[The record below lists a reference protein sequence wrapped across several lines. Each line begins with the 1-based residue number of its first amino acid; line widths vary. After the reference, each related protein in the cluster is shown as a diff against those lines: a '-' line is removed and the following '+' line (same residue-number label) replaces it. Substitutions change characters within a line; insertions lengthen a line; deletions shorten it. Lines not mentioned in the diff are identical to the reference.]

1 MRMWG
6 VNPRL
11 LCRKHLL
18 GEHVEM
24 HMFVGTLRAGKSV
37 NGYTSTGLVNLHKIR
52 ERHDE
57 LAEEM
62 EERGYDHQ
70 SPLPSFPMPVVGDKG
85 FVNEVENLKEL
96 ARRCKDCAERQKGPK
111 TASVEDLQNVGFFEE
126 D

>member
-24 HMFVGTLRAGKSV
+24 HMFAGTLRAGKSV
-37 NGYTSTGLVNLHKIR
+37 IGYTSTGLVNLNKLR

-62 EERGYDHQ
+62 ECRGYDHQ
-70 SPLPSFPMPVVGDKG
+70 SPLPSFPLPKGDKG
-85 FVNEVENLKEL
+85 FVNEVENLKDL
-96 ARRCKDCAERQKGPK
+96 ANRCKECAERQKG
-111 TASVEDLQNVGFFEE
+111 TNRSVVKLDVDAF